1 MFITHQP
8 QHHSDEQ
15 PQPDFRQA
23 IRNAPINS
31 FNPSV
36 KALMKEFVFLTFAET
51 LEAFRQL
58 DPLNKVKYFHLYRQ
72 AVCADEDP
80 RENNGEWMP
89 NNNMYDNDY
98 LNEIRNLRVKQ
109 EEQQL
114 KQQIQAAKEEE
125 KAFKLALELEGWKKE
140 YYEAGIDLKNIIN
153 SNLHLQFI
161 RNDHGPG
168 FFDKL
173 DDLLHKHTLEL
184 LQKKGIKLPAP
195 VRIDGHDVKPD
206 DFNNDIT
213 DSPDSDSPDS
223 PSPSPD
229 TPSPSLNPS
238 TLDDTD
244 PSTPS
249 DSDNPPSLKPST
261 LDTPQ
266 LAPQPVTETSPSPS
280 PA

>member
-1 MFITHQP
+1 
-8 QHHSDEQ
+8 
-15 PQPDFRQA
+15 
-23 IRNAPINS
+23 
-31 FNPSV
+31 
-36 KALMKEFVFLTFAET
+36 MKEFVFLTFAET

-89 NNNMYDNDY
+89 KNNMYDNDY

-109 EEQQL
+109 EEQQR

-168 FFDKL
+168 FFDKI
-173 DDLLHKHTLEL
+173 DDLLHKRTLEL
-184 LQKKGIKLPAP
+184 LQAKGIKLPAP

-238 TLDDTD
+238 TLDDSD

-249 DSDNPPSLKPST
+249 DSDNPLSLKPST
-261 LDTPQ
+261 LDAPQ

>member
-1 MFITHQP
+1 
-8 QHHSDEQ
+8 
-15 PQPDFRQA
+15 
-23 IRNAPINS
+23 
-31 FNPSV
+31 
-36 KALMKEFVFLTFAET
+36 MKEFVFLTFAET

-89 NNNMYDNDY
+89 NNKMYDNDY

-109 EEQQL
+109 EEQQR

-168 FFDKL
+168 FFDKI
-173 DDLLHKHTLEL
+173 DDLLHKRTLEIL
-184 LQKKGIKLPAP
+184 LAKGIKLPAP
-195 VRIDGHDVKPD
+195 VRIDGHDVKPE

-213 DSPDSDSPDS
+213 DSPDS
-223 PSPSPD
+223 PSPD
-229 TPSPSLNPS
+229 NPSPSLNPS
-238 TLDDTD
+238 TLDS
-244 PSTPS
+244 PSS
-249 DSDNPPSLKPST
+249 NPPSPHLNPSAI
-261 LDTPQ
+261 DAPQ
-266 LAPQPVTETSPSPS
+266 LAPQPVTETPQLRIPRVVATVSDR
-280 PA
+280 

>member
-89 NNNMYDNDY
+89 KNN
-98 LNEIRNLRVKQ
+98 ISPTG
-109 EEQQL
+109 L
-114 KQQIQAAKEEE
+114 KDDSS
-125 KAFKLALELEGWKKE
+125 FWTTTCLPKLLSRLSPTS
-140 YYEAGIDLKNIIN
+140 NHNN
-153 SNLHLQFI
+153 S
-161 RNDHGPG
+161 
-168 FFDKL
+168 
-173 DDLLHKHTLEL
+173 
-184 LQKKGIKLPAP
+184 LPQ
-195 VRIDGHDVKPD
+195 
-206 DFNNDIT
+206 
-213 DSPDSDSPDS
+213 
-223 PSPSPD
+223 
-229 TPSPSLNPS
+229 S
-238 TLDDTD
+238 TT
-244 PSTPS
+244 
-249 DSDNPPSLKPST
+249 
-261 LDTPQ
+261 
-266 LAPQPVTETSPSPS
+266 
-280 PA
+280 